1 MDWQAS
7 DVILVDIDWL
17 KPHEE
22 IRQKNMQQLLK
33 MTLRWKGY
41 TRPLLVDEKT
51 GAILDGHH
59 RYNVGLA
66 LDLRRLPVLAC
77 DYLND
82 EEIQVS
88 VWPNCGIDS
97 LSKQEILDMSLSDS
111 LFPPKSSRHLLSKD
125 IPPIHIPLDE
135 LKKEK

>member
-66 LDLRRLPVLAC
+66 
-77 DYLND
+77 
-82 EEIQVS
+82 
-88 VWPNCGIDS
+88 
-97 LSKQEILDMSLSDS
+97 
-111 LFPPKSSRHLLSKD
+111 
-125 IPPIHIPLDE
+125 
-135 LKKEK
+135 